1 MIMNLSQ
8 SSLPITLIALLTAYP
23 TIAKANAF
31 DPPPGQGAPKGTS
44 GGGSRPVTPS
54 CLVPPDSLAEP
65 LLQRI
70 DLPILLAPKNYLGL
84 TTQSHPTFWVY
95 LPTTTAKTIEFS
107 LFDQNR
113 KGIYQVSLPLAKS
126 AAKSAGLMAIPL
138 PKTLPGLTIDRS
150 YHWTIAL
157 VCHPKR
163 RTEDWVDGGWIQR
176 QQPSARLQQELKRSE
191 HPLDPAKFYLQSNF
205 WYDAM
210 TILNQPERSHS
221 AAFTE
226 LWSTAF
232 ASAGVPKI
240 EFP

>member
-1 MIMNLSQ
+1 MKPTQ
-8 SSLPITLIALLTAYP
+8 SLLFISLLTLLITHPNPAN
-23 TIAKANAF
+23 ANAF
-31 DPPPGQGAPKGTS
+31 DPPPGQGVPKGTS

-70 DLPILLAPKNYLGL
+70 ALPTLLTPKTYLGL
-84 TTQSHPTFWVY
+84 TTESHPTFWVY
-95 LPTTTAKTIEFS
+95 LPATTAKTIEFS

-113 KGIYQVSLPLAKS
+113 QGIYQISLPIIKS
-126 AAKSAGLMAIPL
+126 GLMSIAL
-138 PKTLPGLTIDRS
+138 PKNTPGLTLARP

-157 VCHPKR
+157 VCNPKR
-163 RTEDWVDGGWIQR
+163 RTEDWVGGGWIQR

-191 HPLDPAKFYLQSNF
+191 YPLDRAKFYLQSNF

-210 TILNQPERSHS
+210 TTLNQPEQSHS
-221 AAFTE
+221 AAFIE

-232 ASAGVPKI
+232 ASAGVSKI